1 MDLGARLRVELALFG
16 VLPRDLAQRSGY
28 SEAYISRVLSGE
40 RTPPP
45 ATVRKLIEGIH
56 RDVLEPAQPAQS
68 RELAES
74 AR

>member
-1 MDLGARLRVELALFG
+1 MQLGERLRVELALFG

-56 RDVLEPAQPAQS
+56 RDVLEPAGEAPAP
-68 RELAES
+68 ELVS
-74 AR
+74 AAR